1 MEKESLAAEIG
12 ELSSELA
19 KYKGENF
26 DYKVFAIFVKFSNT
40 YILYVHALFYMYV
53 HKSAFIHPPPPPL
66 QKKMIIQISCPDFIL
81 SPWPKLGSTFD
92 NNYDWPNVLEPV
104 YR

>member
-26 DYKVFAIFVKFSNT
+26 DYKVYTVEPRYYVFHFVT
-40 YILYVHALFYMYV
+40 
-53 HKSAFIHPPPPPL
+53 
-66 QKKMIIQISCPDFIL
+66 KK
-81 SPWPKLGSTFD
+81 
-92 NNYDWPNVLEPV
+92 
-104 YR
+104 

>member
-26 DYKVFAIFVKFSNT
+26 DYKVYTIFVKFSNT
-40 YILYVHALFYMYV
+40 FVYNMYMYCFTCLYTNL
-53 HKSAFIHPPPPPL
+53 HLFIPPPPIT
-66 QKKMIIQISCPDFIL
+66 KKMIIQISCPDFYFAPL
-81 SPWPKLGSTFD
+81 AQVGL
-92 NNYDWPNVLEPV
+92 NL
-104 YR
+104 RQ

>member
-26 DYKVFAIFVKFSNT
+26 DYKVYTIFVKFSNT
-40 YILYVHALFYMYV
+40 FVYNRYMHCFTCLYTNPLPLYKKFLVQIT
-53 HKSAFIHPPPPPL
+53 SPPP
-66 QKKMIIQISCPDFIL
+66 
-81 SPWPKLGSTFD
+81 LGSTFD
-92 NNYDWPNVLEPV
+92 DNYNDS
-104 YR
+104 

>member
-26 DYKVFAIFVKFSNT
+26 DYKVYTIFVKFSNT
-40 YILYVHALFYMYV
+40 FVYNRYMYCFTCLYTNL
-53 HKSAFIHPPPPPL
+53 HLFIPPPPIT
-66 QKKMIIQISCPDFIL
+66 KK
-81 SPWPKLGSTFD
+81 K
-92 NNYDWPNVLEPV
+92 
-104 YR
+104 

>member
-53 HKSAFIHPPPPPL
+53 HKSAFIHPPSSPITKKNDNSNFLSRFYFVPL
-66 QKKMIIQISCPDFIL
+66 AQVGLNLRQ
-81 SPWPKLGSTFD
+81 
-92 NNYDWPNVLEPV
+92 
-104 YR
+104 